1 MTDVAESSKPR
12 ANEGEIVEQVDRLMG
27 VVTPSFADD
36 LKFELSLRTTTRK
49 RPRGGGGGGTIVL
62 CEVCVTTLTPHGIRT
77 QVCRPIP
84 CPKEAPTAPAE
95 VTI

>member
-1 MTDVAESSKPR
+1 MSDVAEGSKPR
-12 ANEGEIVEQVDRLMG
+12 VNESEIVEQVDRLMG

-49 RPRGGGGGGTIVL
+49 KPRGSGGSGTIVL
-62 CEVCVTTLTPHGIRT
+62 CEVCVTTITPHGTRT

-84 CPKEAPTAPAE
+84 CPKAAPTAPAE